1 MGRLKMAKSPSLKKL
16 MEGIDWNDSP
26 KVDKYAVTEGVREY
40 SNIGQSMF
48 KETNIIEV
56 AKQLH
61 KIVEDAQTHIVS
73 EQDDWFDKVTI
84 NRNMGSLKN
93 MVKEF
98 KKTAVEAHQ
107 TDQRL
112 RSLYEDMG
120 GILNRYYDINEALDP
135 VGKED
140 DDIDNDGDTDA
151 SDEYL
156 KKRRDTVSK
165 AIKNESSIQQAMKET
180 AAAQAKRP
188 TRRLKDIANIG
199 NGQSVIGL
207 TKKR

>member
-1 MGRLKMAKSPSLKKL
+1 MAKGPSLKKL
-16 MEGIDWNDSP
+16 MENIDWSDQP
-26 KVDKYAVTEGVREY
+26 KVDKFEVTEGVRQY

-61 KIVEDAQTHIVS
+61 KIVEGAQQHIVS

-84 NRNMGSLKN
+84 NRNMASLKG

-120 GILNRYYDINEALDP
+120 TILNRYYDINEALDP

-140 DDIDNDGDTDA
+140 DDIDNDGDSDDTD
-151 SDEYL
+151 DYL
-156 KKRRDTVSK
+156 KNRRD
-165 AIKNESSIQQAMKET
+165 AIAKAMKET
-180 AAAQAKRP
+180 YDNSKP
-188 TRRLKDIANIG
+188 TKRLKDI
-199 NGQSVIGL
+199 
-207 TKKR
+207 KF

>member
-1 MGRLKMAKSPSLKKL
+1 MAKGPSLKKL
-16 MEGIDWNDSP
+16 MEGIDWGDTP
-26 KVDKYAVTEGVREY
+26 KVDKYEVTEGVKQY
-40 SNIGQSMF
+40 STIGQTMF
-48 KETNIIEV
+48 KENNIIEV

-61 KIVEDAQTHIVS
+61 KIVEDAKTHIVS

-84 NRNMGSLKN
+84 NRNMSSIKN

-120 GILNRYYDINEALDP
+120 TILNRYYDINEALDP

-140 DDIDNDGDTDA
+140 DDIDNDGDTDS

-156 KKRRDTVSK
+156 KKRRDAISK
-165 AIKNESSIQQAMKET
+165 AMKET
-180 AAAQAKRP
+180 AQSQRP
-188 TRRLKDIANIG
+188 TKRLKDI
-199 NGQSVIGL
+199 
-207 TKKR
+207 KF

>member
-1 MGRLKMAKSPSLKKL
+1 MKKKSPSLKKL
-16 MEGIDWNDSP
+16 MEGIEWNDTP

-40 SNIGQSMF
+40 SNIGQTMF

-61 KIVEDAQTHIVS
+61 KIVEGAQSHIVS
-73 EQDDWFDKVTI
+73 EQEDWFDKVTI
-84 NRNMGSLKN
+84 NRNMNSLKG

-120 GILNRYYDINEALDP
+120 GILNRYYEIDEGLDA
-135 VGKED
+135 VGDED
-140 DDIDNDGDTDA
+140 SDIDNDGDSDA

-156 KKRRDTVSK
+156 RKKRTAISK
-165 AIKNESSIQQAMKET
+165 AVKNESAIQQAMRET
-180 AAAQAKRP
+180 AAEQAKRP
-188 TRRLKDIANIG
+188 IRRLKDIG
-199 NGQSVIGL
+199 NNLAQQSSVIGL
-207 TKKR
+207 TKNR

>member
-1 MGRLKMAKSPSLKKL
+1 MKKKSPSLKKL
-16 MEGIDWNDSP
+16 MEGIDWSDAP
-26 KVDKYAVTEGVREY
+26 KVDRYAVTEGVKEY

-48 KETNIIEV
+48 KESNIIEV

-84 NRNMGSLKN
+84 NRNMGSLKG

-120 GILNRYYDINEALDP
+120 GILNRYYDINEGLMEADK
-135 VGKED
+135 GD
-140 DDIDNDGDTDA
+140 MDNDGKDEPDDEEYMDNKDA
-151 SDEYL
+151 
-156 KKRRDTVSK
+156 
-165 AIKNESSIQQAMKET
+165 AIKKAMAET
-180 AAAQAKRP
+180 ARAQRP
-188 TRRLKDIANIG
+188 TRRLKDIGNNLAQQSSIIG
-199 NGQSVIGL
+199 M

>member
-1 MGRLKMAKSPSLKKL
+1 MKKKSPSLKKL
-16 MEGIDWNDSP
+16 MEGIEWNDTP

-40 SNIGQSMF
+40 SNIGQTMF

-61 KIVEDAQTHIVS
+61 KIVEGAQSHIVS
-73 EQDDWFDKVTI
+73 EQEDWFDKVTI
-84 NRNMGSLKN
+84 NRNMNSLKG

-120 GILNRYYDINEALDP
+120 GILNRYYEIDEGLDA
-135 VGKED
+135 VGDED
-140 DDIDNDGDTDA
+140 SDIDNDGDSDA

-156 KKRRDTVSK
+156 RKKRTAISK
-165 AIKNESSIQQAMKET
+165 AVKNESAIQQAMRET
-180 AAAQAKRP
+180 AAEQAKRP
-188 TRRLKDIANIG
+188 IRRLKDIG
-199 NGQSVIGL
+199 NNLAQQSSVIGL

>member
-1 MGRLKMAKSPSLKKL
+1 MAKSPSLKKL
-16 MEGIDWNDSP
+16 MESIDWSDTP
-26 KVDKYAVTEGVREY
+26 KVDRYEVTEGVRQY
-40 SNIGQSMF
+40 SNIGQTMF
-48 KETNIIEV
+48 KENNIIEV

-61 KIVEDAQTHIVS
+61 KIVEGAQNHILG
-73 EQDDWFDKVTI
+73 EQDEWFDKVTI
-84 NRNMGSLKN
+84 NRNMTSLKG

-120 GILNRYYDINEALDP
+120 TILNRYYDINEALDP

-140 DDIDNDGDTDA
+140 DDIDNDGDSDA

-156 KKRRDTVSK
+156 KKRRDAVSK
-165 AIKNESSIQQAMKET
+165 AM
-180 AAAQAKRP
+180 
-188 TRRLKDIANIG
+188 G
-199 NGQSVIGL
+199 
-207 TKKR
+207 KK

>member
-1 MGRLKMAKSPSLKKL
+1 MGRLKMAKSPSLKKV
-16 MEGIDWNDSP
+16 MESIDWSDTP
-26 KVDKYAVTEGVREY
+26 KVDRYEVTEGVRQY
-40 SNIGQSMF
+40 SNIGQTMF
-48 KETNIIEV
+48 KENNIIEV

-61 KIVEDAQTHIVS
+61 KIVEGAQNHILG
-73 EQDDWFDKVTI
+73 EQDEWFDKVTI
-84 NRNMGSLKN
+84 NRNMTSLKG

-120 GILNRYYDINEALDP
+120 TILNRYYDINEGLMETDK
-135 VGKED
+135 GD
-140 DDIDNDGDTDA
+140 MDNDGVDEPD
-151 SDEYL
+151 DEEYL
-156 KKRRDTVSK
+156 DNKDA
-165 AIKNESSIQQAMKET
+165 AIKKAMAET
-180 AAAQAKRP
+180 AKAQPSRP

-199 NGQSVIGL
+199 TGQSVIGL

>member
-16 MEGIDWNDSP
+16 MESIDWSDTP
-26 KVDKYAVTEGVREY
+26 KVDRYEVTEGVRQY
-40 SNIGQSMF
+40 SNIGQTMF
-48 KETNIIEV
+48 KENNIIEV

-61 KIVEDAQTHIVS
+61 KIVEGAQNHILG
-73 EQDDWFDKVTI
+73 EQDEWFDKVTI
-84 NRNMGSLKN
+84 NRNMTSLKG

-120 GILNRYYDINEALDP
+120 TILNRYYDINEGLMETDK
-135 VGKED
+135 GD
-140 DDIDNDGDTDA
+140 MDNDGVDEPD
-151 SDEYL
+151 DEEYL
-156 KKRRDTVSK
+156 DNKDA
-165 AIKNESSIQQAMKET
+165 AIKKAMAET
-180 AAAQAKRP
+180 AKAQPSRP

-199 NGQSVIGL
+199 TGQSVIGL

>member
-1 MGRLKMAKSPSLKKL
+1 MTKSPSLKKL
-16 MEGIDWNDSP
+16 MENIDWGDTP
-26 KVDKYAVTEGVREY
+26 KVNKYEVTEGVKQY
-40 SNIGQSMF
+40 SNIGQTMF
-48 KETNIIEV
+48 KENNIIEV

-61 KIVEDAQTHIVS
+61 KIVEDAQMHIVA

-120 GILNRYYDINEALDP
+120 GILNRYYDIDEGLMEADK
-135 VGKED
+135 GD
-140 DDIDNDGDTDA
+140 MDNDGIDEPD
-151 SDEYL
+151 DEEYL
-156 KKRRDTVSK
+156 DNKDA
-165 AIKNESSIQQAMKET
+165 AIKKAMAET
-180 AAAQAKRP
+180 AAMHAKRP
-188 TRRLKDIANIG
+188 TRRLADIGANTPI
-199 NGQSVIGL
+199 QSSVIGL
-207 TKKR
+207 SKKR

>member
-1 MGRLKMAKSPSLKKL
+1 MAKNISMKKL
-16 MEGIDWNDSP
+16 MEGIDWSDSP
-26 KVDKYAVTEGVREY
+26 KVDKYAVTEGVKEY

-48 KETNIIEV
+48 KESNIIEV

-84 NRNMGSLKN
+84 NRNMGSLKG

-120 GILNRYYDINEALDP
+120 GILNRYYDINETMDA

-140 DDIDNDGDTDA
+140 GDIDNDGDTDA

-156 KKRRDTVSK
+156 KKRRTAVGK
-165 AIKNESSIQQAMKET
+165 AM
-180 AAAQAKRP
+180 
-188 TRRLKDIANIG
+188 G
-199 NGQSVIGL
+199 
-207 TKKR
+207 KK

>member
-1 MGRLKMAKSPSLKKL
+1 MAKSPSLKEL

-93 MVKEF
+93 MVKEI

-180 AAAQAKRP
+180 AAAQAKKP

-199 NGQSVIGL
+199 NSQSVIGL